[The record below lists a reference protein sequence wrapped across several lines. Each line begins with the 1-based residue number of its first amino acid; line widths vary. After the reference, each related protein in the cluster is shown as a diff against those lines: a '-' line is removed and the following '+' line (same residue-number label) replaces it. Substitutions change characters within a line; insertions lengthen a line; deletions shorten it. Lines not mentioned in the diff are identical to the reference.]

1 MPFGYDCRLDLKTG
15 LGKWCLQTL
24 FFVMV
29 SRKGTAMGRILP
41 VVSGTSDRSGNSD
54 VAAIPYVSQL
64 SGLSVDEF
72 PRVRRIDTQQAP
84 PIPPRGFQIHA
95 RTKKT
100 PTFPAGTSPPL
111 PHDRGET
118 GQQQTNFVQ
127 RAAYCRERTC
137 HTDPTES
144 IDTMRKCSKR
154 SKCPGRRIYRKFQE
168 NFPFL
173 NPCDSASSDGRAAWA
188 VNHRSS

>member
-95 RTKKT
+95 RTKKLPRSPRGPPPRSRT
-100 PTFPAGTSPPL
+100 TVGRQGNSKRTSCNAPPIAG
-111 PHDRGET
+111 
-118 GQQQTNFVQ
+118 
-127 RAAYCRERTC
+127 RERVT
-137 HTDPTES
+137 
-144 IDTMRKCSKR
+144 
-154 SKCPGRRIYRKFQE
+154 RIPLK
-168 NFPFL
+168 
-173 NPCDSASSDGRAAWA
+173 
-188 VNHRSS
+188 V